1 MVNDRWSRSSKSVP
15 NVCMD
20 AWHVELRRSVGVG
33 ATSCNVG
40 FGRMEF
46 NVPADESGTK
56 DVVERRMKTGSIV
69 ANEVKDRAVELD
81 SPGDVAD
88 EVEKR
93 AVELDS
99 PGDVTDDVEEQT
111 DSASWSLMRKTS

>member
-1 MVNDRWSRSSKSVP
+1 MQRW
-15 NVCMD
+15 
-20 AWHVELRRSVGVG
+20 LRANGVQRPRRRIG
-33 ATSCNVG
+33 NKRRRRTAN
-40 FGRMEF
+40 EDWF
-46 NVPADESGTK
+46 NVANA
-56 DVVERRMKTGSIV
+56 VE
-69 ANEVKDRAVELD
+69 ERAVELD
-81 SPGDVAD
+81 SPGNVAD

>member
-1 MVNDRWSRSSKSVP
+1 M
-15 NVCMD
+15 
-20 AWHVELRRSVGVG
+20 
-33 ATSCNVG
+33 
-40 FGRMEF
+40 
-46 NVPADESGTK
+46 
-56 DVVERRMKTGSIV
+56 
-69 ANEVKDRAVELD
+69 ANEVEERAVELD
-81 SPGDVAD
+81 SPGNVAD